1 MRKPS
6 VFISYNRRDAGLA
19 NSLAGAFERLGFDAL
34 GPVRELQPGDDWRK
48 ATQAA
53 IKRSDAMVMLV
64 PSPQNLA
71 SSWSLYEVGMAEA
84 LGKKVMVLL
93 PNTHSAAELPADI
106 ASSPIVELDPKAP
119 DRAAHDIVARLAA
132 A

>member
-1 MRKPS
+1 MSKRS
-6 VFISYNRRDAGLA
+6 VFISYSRRDAGLA
-19 NSLAGAFERLGFDAL
+19 NKVAGALERLGYDAL
-34 GPVRELQPGDDWRK
+34 DPGRNLQPGDDWRK
-48 ATQAA
+48 AIQAA
-53 IKRSDAMVMLV
+53 IKRSDAVILV
-64 PSPQNLA
+64 ASPHTLD

-84 LGKKVMVLL
+84 LGKTVMVLL
-93 PNTHSAAELPADI
+93 PNTHSVTELPADI